1 MENLN
6 LKNKTD
12 LNWSNYKKQRNFCIN
27 LLRMTKRENLSK
39 LDIVKINDNKKS
51 WKTITPFSSDK
62 GLNCNKMMLSE
73 NSQRIYDETTIA
85 ETINKQFVNV
95 IKKLKQKLK
104 EMNLHCQKYWSE

>member
-1 MENLN
+1 
-6 LKNKTD
+6 
-12 LNWSNYKKQRNFCIN
+12 
-27 LLRMTKRENLSK
+27 MTKRENLSK
-39 LDIVKINDNKKS
+39 LDIVKINDNKKF

-95 IKKLKQKLK
+95 IKKLKLK
-104 EMNLHCQKYWSE
+104 PTETERNELALSKILVRMNDENNLLSH